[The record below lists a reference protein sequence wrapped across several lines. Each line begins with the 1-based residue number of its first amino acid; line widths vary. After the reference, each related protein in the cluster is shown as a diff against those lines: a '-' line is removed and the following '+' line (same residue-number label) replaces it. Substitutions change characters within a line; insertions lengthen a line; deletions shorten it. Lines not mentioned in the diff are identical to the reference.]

1 MLKNKHILIMGI
13 VVLGLIVS
21 GCADNE
27 TQGDDI
33 VPENTGD
40 ADLSE
45 VDSLLS
51 EESIGVTDSEIVQLE
66 AEMAELEALIGEMD
80 MENIVVEEI

>member
-33 VPENTGD
+33 IAENTSD

-45 VDSLLS
+45 VDALLS
-51 EESIGVTDSEIVQLE
+51 EESIGVTDPEIVQLE

-80 MENIVVEEI
+80 AENIVVEEI

>member
-1 MLKNKHILIMGI
+1 MGI

-33 VPENTGD
+33 VTGNTGD

-45 VDSLLS
+45 IDALLS
-51 EESIGVTDSEIVQLE
+51 EESIGVTDSDILQLE

-80 MENIVVEEI
+80 TENIVVEEI